1 MDNVIVTDPFHVSDG
16 YSFLII
22 LPQKW
27 VDKKEPIM
35 GLLGKASKYYDYRTN
50 LRLDLAC
57 RYQGLASSAMRDSRS
72 AAPSELSGNVLDAI
86 AAGIMNSFKSV

>member
-35 GLLGKASKYYDYRTN
+35 SLLGKASKYYDYRTN
-50 LRLDLAC
+50 LRLARL
-57 RYQGLASSAMRDSRS
+57 
-72 AAPSELSGNVLDAI
+72 
-86 AAGIMNSFKSV
+86 